1 MTSGEDAFVDL
12 HTHSTASDGS
22 RAPADVVREAQRAG
36 LAAVALTDHDTVAGI
51 EEARAAGREQGVRVI
66 SGVELSAVED
76 DAETHVLGLHLADT
90 AMLERDLTALRAM
103 RLARAERIVTR
114 LNELGVRIEL
124 ADVLEQAA
132 GGAIGRPHIARA
144 LMSHGWATDVR
155 DAFDRY
161 LGNGRPAFVPKDRLA
176 VSDAIAM
183 IHRAGGLAVL
193 AHPGAS
199 GTRQRIETLA
209 KSGLDGVE
217 VRHPSHGAE
226 DIARLTALVDYFG
239 LVPSGG
245 SDWHGATDGHRVLGM
260 MRVPAAWVARQEAR
274 LARRTGASASG
285 AGDTQIGVA

>member
-1 MTSGEDAFVDL
+1 MTHGEDAFVDL

-22 RAPADVVREAQRAG
+22 RTPADVVSEARRAG
-36 LAAVALTDHDTVAGI
+36 LVAVALTDHDTVAGL
-51 EEARAAGREQGVRVI
+51 EDARTAGREQGVRVI

-76 DAETHVLGLHLADT
+76 DTETHVLGLHLADT
-90 AMLERDLTALRAM
+90 AMLERDLAGLRAM
-103 RLARAERIVTR
+103 RLARAERIVSR
-114 LNELGVRIEL
+114 LNELGVRIEF

-132 GGAIGRPHIARA
+132 GGAVGRPHIARA

-161 LGNGRPAFVPKDRLA
+161 LGNGRAAFVPKDRLA
-176 VSDAIAM
+176 VTDAIAM

-193 AHPGAS
+193 AHPGAT
-199 GTRQRIETLA
+199 GTRQRIEALA
-209 KSGLDGVE
+209 KAGLDGVE

-226 DIARLTALVDYFG
+226 DVARLTALVEYFG

-274 LARRTGASASG
+274 LARRGDATANG
-285 AGDTQIGVA
+285 AGDTQVGVA